1 MFTICEMFPADHVK
15 AEKKQ
20 GFRWLFPRYLQFC
33 VFFLYLKFGPINVFL
48 STGTRKSTNMFN
60 GLANL
65 WKFHRRERDKYHS
78 RDSYFLCRK
87 IFRNG
92 IELPQDLYLSM
103 RKLSNLSPFCN
114 LSHRV
119 FFSVCLFLFWHRN
132 PINFIGAFAGNPRF
146 YHIKTVWC

>member
-1 MFTICEMFPADHVK
+1 MVVSS
-15 AEKKQ
+15 
-20 GFRWLFPRYLQFC
+20 LFAILC
-33 VFFLYLKFGPINVFL
+33 FLPLSQIRPHKYFL

-65 WKFHRRERDKYHS
+65 WKFHRREREKYHS
-78 RDSYFLCRK
+78 KDSYFLCRK

-103 RKLSNLSPFCN
+103 RKLSNRSPFCN